1 MSDNDYRYAFDARK
15 AAQENAA
22 QNEQD
27 QSDQAEGLQ
36 RYKTLV
42 ETNRATNAARTEAA
56 RQKREAD
63 FQDGIQK
70 LLRNQKGNVNG

>member
-1 MSDNDYRYAFDARK
+1 MGDYSVAYDARK

-42 ETNRATNAARTEAA
+42 ETNRANTAARTEAQ

-63 FQDGIQK
+63 FTEGMQKLIQK
-70 LLRNQKGNVNG
+70 SQE